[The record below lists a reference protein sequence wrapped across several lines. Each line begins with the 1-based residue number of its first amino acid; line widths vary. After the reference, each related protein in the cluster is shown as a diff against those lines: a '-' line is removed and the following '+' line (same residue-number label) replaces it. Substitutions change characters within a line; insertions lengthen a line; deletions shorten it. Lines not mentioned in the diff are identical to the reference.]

1 MFKKLGFSATAATLI
16 TFGVTQ
22 AVQAVSLSNASP
34 GSIVVGGVE
43 VLAPDA
49 LVAGKTQGEWGN
61 LWWQYIL
68 SIPNNDNPAIDTT
81 GEKASIGQS
90 GSVFF
95 LAGAIGASKVERTI
109 TVPADKYIFFP
120 LINQAVDNTSVTN
133 DPNDPNFFGNL
144 PVDSDDSMPPV
155 FPDDCFFIN
164 PNNPPS
170 LRSCTASIIDGTSDL
185 LTTIN
190 GVDLET
196 AGINLFQYR
205 QQSPEAYSY
214 TVPINNV
221 FGFADPLFLNNPG
234 QSTQLQFPATI
245 GPAISDGFWLML
257 APLPPGKHTLN
268 FGGTGLLTAQ
278 NITYNITSV
287 SVPEPASTF
296 SLLAFG
302 SLGVSSLLKHKQKR
316 QKSASSATSDV

>member
-1 MFKKLGFSATAATLI
+1 MFKKIGFSATAATLI

-22 AVQAVSLSNASP
+22 AVQAVSLTNASP
-34 GSIVVGGVE
+34 GSTVVGGVE

-68 SIPNNDNPAIDTT
+68 SIPTNDNPATDTT

-90 GSVFF
+90 GPVFF
-95 LAGAIGASKVERTI
+95 LAGVYGAGKVERTI
-109 TVPADKYIFFP
+109 TVPGDKYIFFP
-120 LINQAVDNTSVTN
+120 LITQVVDNTSVTN

-190 GVDLET
+190 GVDLE
-196 AGINLFQYR
+196 AEGINLFQYR
-205 QQSPEAYSY
+205 QQSPEAFSY
-214 TVPINNV
+214 TVPIDNV
-221 FGFADPLFLNNPG
+221 AGFADPLFLNNPG

-268 FGGTGLLTAQ
+268 FGGIGFLTEQ
-278 NITYNITSV
+278 NATYNITSV
-287 SVPEPASTF
+287 SVPEPASIL

-302 SLGVSSLLKHKQKR
+302 SLGASSLVKRKQK
-316 QKSASSATSDV
+316 QQQSASRVTSEV

>member
-16 TFGVTQ
+16 SFGITQ
-22 AVQAVSLSNASP
+22 AVQAVSVANTSP
-34 GSIVVGGVE
+34 GSTVVGGVE

-49 LVAGKTQGEWGN
+49 LVAGKTQGKWGD

-68 SIPNNDNPAIDTT
+68 SIPKDDNPASDIT

-90 GSVFF
+90 GPVFF
-95 LAGAIGASKVERTI
+95 LAGLIPNGPVERTI

-120 LINQAVDNTSVTN
+120 LINQAVDNTSIAN

-185 LTTIN
+185 FATIN
-190 GVDLET
+190 GLDLE
-196 AGINLFQYR
+196 AEGINLFEYR

-214 TVPINNV
+214 TVPIDNV
-221 FGFADPLFLNNPG
+221 VGFADPLFLNNPG
-234 QSTQLQFPATI
+234 QSNKLQFPATI
-245 GPAISDGFWLML
+245 GPTVSDGFWLML

-268 FGGTGLLTAQ
+268 FGGTGLFTAQ
-278 NITYNITSV
+278 NVTYNITSV
-287 SVPEPASTF
+287 SVPEPASTL

-302 SLGVSSLLKHKQKR
+302 FLGASSLLKRLPEQ
-316 QKSASSATSDV
+316 QKSTSSATSDV